1 MSKDN
6 AYLADILDSARIIQQ
21 HLAGMS
27 REQFLADLRTQDA
40 VIRRFEIIGEAAR
53 HLSPAALKALPDV
66 PWNLIVGMRNLL
78 IHDYDDVDPRRVWT
92 DSQEDLKPLITKL
105 ESYLATQP
113 ENSGKDES
121 PATT

>member
-6 AYLADILDSARIIQQ
+6 AHLADILDSARIIQE

-27 REQFLADLRTQDA
+27 REQFLADVRTQDA

-53 HLSPAALKALPDV
+53 HLSPAALKALPEV
-66 PWNLIVGMRNLL
+66 PWDLVVGMRNLL

-92 DSQEDLKPLITKL
+92 DSQNDLPPLIVRL
-105 ESYLATQP
+105 EKHLAAQKNP
-113 ENSGKDES
+113 
-121 PATT
+121 

>member
-6 AYLADILDSARIIQQ
+6 AYLTDILQSARIIQQ

-53 HLSPAALKALPDV
+53 HLSPDTLKALPDV
-66 PWNLIVGMRNLL
+66 PWKLVIGMRNVL
-78 IHDYDDVDPRRVWT
+78 IHDYDDVDPKRVWT
-92 DSQEDLKPLITKL
+92 DSQDDLPPLIAKL
-105 ESYLATQP
+105 EAYLAAQL
-113 ENSGKDES
+113 G
-121 PATT
+121 